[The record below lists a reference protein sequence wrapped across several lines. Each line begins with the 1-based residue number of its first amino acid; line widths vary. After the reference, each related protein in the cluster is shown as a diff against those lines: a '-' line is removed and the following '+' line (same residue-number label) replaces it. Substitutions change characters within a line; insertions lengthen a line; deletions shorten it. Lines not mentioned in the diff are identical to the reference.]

1 MRLLLTAA
9 GAADLIGIARRLAQ
23 ASGSK
28 AIGTS
33 FSRELREQCEKLAK
47 LPGTLGR
54 ERPDLGPRLR
64 SFPFKG
70 YVVIFRYGDDIFEV
84 ARILSGRM
92 NIADLFD

>member
-1 MRLLLTAA
+1 MRLLLTAPA
-9 GAADLIGIARRLAQ
+9 LTDLSGIARRLAQ

-28 AIGTS
+28 AVGMS
-33 FSRELREQCEKLAK
+33 FSRDLREQCQKLAS

-54 ERPDLGPRLR
+54 ERPDLGPRVR

-70 YVVIFRYGDDIFEV
+70 YLIIFHYGDDAFEV